1 MSFIL
6 FSDLFNCTTNWVNEL
21 NSIIRNMIKTD
32 PQYSYV
38 YEDGFK
44 GITSNQNFYVDEN
57 NLYIYFPPY
66 DIAPYVAG
74 FVTFKIPF
82 KDIDHLL
89 CKEGSF
95 YNSFN

>member
-1 MSFIL
+1 
-6 FSDLFNCTTNWVNEL
+6 
-21 NSIIRNMIKTD
+21 MIKTD

-44 GITSNQNFYVDEN
+44 GITSNQNFYVDED
-57 NLYIYFPPY
+57 NLYIYFAPY
-66 DIAPYVAG
+66 EIAPYASG

-82 KDIDHLL
+82 ADIDSLL
-89 CKEGSF
+89 CKDGSF